1 MSTEQ
6 EDLTMGQFL
15 KSKEGRGTLVTVI
28 VVLVLVLVVGWYI
41 WGSIFGGSGDGQPT
55 AQDLAGGGSSTV
67 NTRSER
73 EITADLTSQNMTEEA
88 KGIAREFNDQTAT
101 DDRLHPVPTVDD
113 IQKVDV
119 AGVPKEGSESEPGQ
133 PKGIPPLRDFP
144 TPSGVP
150 TENSTTQRQRQ
161 VSSQGRDMQRARE
174 RAAEE
179 LRRQR
184 REAAMNMVRVYESAS
199 ASGSMSFKSTS
210 QDGEGESL
218 ARVERNADGSTQ
230 FRRAGEGDS
239 QSGANQCEYPVVKGG
254 DIRYAINSIALN
266 TDFKGPVKVEFL
278 EGNLKGWIGMGS
290 FELNEF
296 GAKMKVMVDRLID
309 PTGKSHEAT
318 GYVLDPETTL
328 WATAS
333 DVDYHII
340 YRYGG
345 YGLGTVLEGFT
356 ALAEAR
362 ATRSER
368 VGVNGDVQTEYRE
381 PDGKQVTW
389 TLLGAFSDLWTE
401 AFRDNFNRPITVT
414 LDPSAELGVL
424 FEDSVCISKSDAAYQ
439 LVEIEQIRR
448 AGFSDPV
455 Q

>member
-15 KSKEGRGTLVTVI
+15 KSKEGRGVLVTVI
-28 VVLVLVLVVGWYI
+28 VVLILVLVVGWYI
-41 WGSIFGGSGDGQPT
+41 WGSIFGDPGDAQPA
-55 AQDLAGGGSSTV
+55 AQDLAGGGSSTA
-67 NTRSER
+67 NTRSQR
-73 EITADLTSQNMTEEA
+73 EITTDLTSQNMTEEA
-88 KGIAREFNDQTAT
+88 KEIAREFNDQTVE
-101 DDRLHPVPTVDD
+101 DDRLHPLPTVDD

-119 AGVPKEGSESEPGQ
+119 PGIPKDGSESGQ
-133 PKGIPPLRDFP
+133 PTGIPPLRDFP
-144 TPSGVP
+144 SPSGVS
-150 TENSTTQRQRQ
+150 TENSTAQRQRQ
-161 VSSQGRDMQRARE
+161 VSSQERDMQRARE
-174 RAAEE
+174 RAAED

-184 REAAMNMVRVYESAS
+184 REAAMDMVRVYESAS

-218 ARVERNADGSTQ
+218 DRVVRNTDGSTE
-230 FRRAGEGDS
+230 FLGAGEEGS
-239 QSGANQCEYPVVKGG
+239 QSGANECEYPVVKGG

-309 PTGKSHEAT
+309 PTGKSHAAT

-368 VGVNGDVQTEYRE
+368 VGVNGDVQTEFRE

-389 TLLGAFSDLWTE
+389 TLLGAFSDLWTD
-401 AFRDNFNRPITVT
+401 AFRDNIDRPITVT
-414 LDPSAELGVL
+414 LDPNAELGVL
-424 FEDSVCISKSDAAYQ
+424 FQDSVCISKSDAAYQ